1 MPDKSW
7 RGRFVTRLVNHVSQ
21 SDRERGP
28 GADHDPLEAEAARHD
43 RPHERLFPY
52 EMVDK
57 KAEQEARRGAAGR
70 FRPTPK
76 VAPTVSGGEAKVI
89 FNKPDPKVVV
99 IVAEKPVQ
107 GPKWHWTPNGR
118 KKPGD

>member
-1 MPDKSW
+1 MVDKSW

-21 SDRERGP
+21 SDQERGS
-28 GADHDPLEAEAARHD
+28 GADHDPFRAAAARHD

-52 EMVDK
+52 GVVDK

-76 VAPTVSGGEAKVI
+76 AVPTVAGPEQKVI
-89 FNKPDPKVVV
+89 FNRPDPKVVV
-99 IVAEKPVQ
+99 IVTEKPRP
-107 GPKWHWTPNGR
+107 GPQWHWKSTGR
-118 KKPGD
+118 KPGE